1 MTGNVVSISSAPLRA
16 RKPAEIEPYAELAVT
31 TNFSFL
37 RGASSPEE
45 LVEHARDLGLTGI
58 GIADRNS
65 VAGVVCALTK
75 IRAFAEKEKER
86 QENAAKKILS
96 ETVEPVSEIKL
107 AVGSRLVF
115 SDGTPDILAYPCDRA
130 GWGRLTRLL
139 SLGKGRAEKG
149 DCILGLPDLLDH
161 IEGLNLIVMP
171 PVRIHAERLGALLVR
186 LKGAAPRSVWLAA
199 SMLYRGDDARRL
211 ERLVYIADRAFLPLI
226 AVNDVLY
233 HAPQRRELQDV
244 ITCIREHLTLED
256 AGWRLE
262 ANAERVLKPPR
273 EMSRLFRNVLQAI
286 RETQHFLNRCNFS
299 LEELRNTEYA
309 DEIQEGYATPHE
321 ALTAFCEKGI
331 KTRFSQGIPAEIRN
345 ILDGELKL
353 VGELDYAPFFLTV
366 YEIINYARSLT
377 PPILCQGRGSAANS
391 LICYCLGITEVAPK
405 DNNLLFERFVSKD
418 RGEPPDID
426 VDFEHERRE
435 EIIQH
440 IYEKYGRERAGIAA
454 TVIRYRGRSA
464 IREVGKVFGLSSD
477 AIAALASTLWGWSSK
492 GVSKQEARRLGLDP
506 SDDGTH
512 SMRRIKATLTSP
524 PCSRRG
530 GGHHPG

>member
-1 MTGNVVSISSAPLRA
+1 MSFRFLPRHGL
-16 RKPAEIEPYAELAVT
+16 PASRLKIEPYAELAVT

-45 LVEHARDLGLTGI
+45 LVERARDLGLTGI

-86 QENAAKKILS
+86 QRKCCQENPP

-115 SDGTPDILAYPCDRA
+115 SDGTPDILAYPRDRA

-171 PVRIHAERLGALLVR
+171 PARIHAERLGALLVR

-211 ERLVYIADRAFLPLI
+211 ERLVDIADRAFLPLI

-256 AGWRLE
+256 AGL
-262 ANAERVLKPPR
+262 
-273 EMSRLFRNVLQAI
+273 
-286 RETQHFLNRCNFS
+286 
-299 LEELRNTEYA
+299 
-309 DEIQEGYATPHE
+309 
-321 ALTAFCEKGI
+321 
-331 KTRFSQGIPAEIRN
+331 
-345 ILDGELKL
+345 
-353 VGELDYAPFFLTV
+353 
-366 YEIINYARSLT
+366 
-377 PPILCQGRGSAANS
+377 AA
-391 LICYCLGITEVAPK
+391 
-405 DNNLLFERFVSKD
+405 
-418 RGEPPDID
+418 
-426 VDFEHERRE
+426 
-435 EIIQH
+435 
-440 IYEKYGRERAGIAA
+440 
-454 TVIRYRGRSA
+454 
-464 IREVGKVFGLSSD
+464 
-477 AIAALASTLWGWSSK
+477 
-492 GVSKQEARRLGLDP
+492 
-506 SDDGTH
+506 
-512 SMRRIKATLTSP
+512 
-524 PCSRRG
+524 
-530 GGHHPG
+530 